1 MEARCVGSLGVPPG
15 HAIVRSSDGWIH
27 SHCRRESR
35 TQPCGG
41 RSCITRHTVAGIHA
55 TRSCARGATYL
66 LRGPFCF
73 GLLLTAPDRL
83 AVARR
88 ERVVFAFFRVV
99 FRFFGVVLRFL
110 RAAGLFFTR
119 SGSVVPP
126 VSWFHS
132 S

>member
-1 MEARCVGSLGVPPG
+1 MHNASHRCWYTR
-15 HAIVRSSDGWIH
+15 HAIVR
-27 SHCRRESR
+27 
-35 TQPCGG
+35 
-41 RSCITRHTVAGIHA
+41 
-55 TRSCARGATYL
+55 ARATYL